1 MNRRAAPLWIA
12 LGACVLHSLAFAGA
26 FTSDIITPTSSPLTI
41 SVPDKHF
48 LRIRNFTQE
57 GGSQRGVVTV
67 NSNGQTSNVLAATMI
82 FANGSPTPTS
92 SIPPEIVEPVVI
104 AGPAQVTVTPVPGAT
119 LFITYRKR
127 VQPTSPTPTP
137 TLTPIATAT
146 PTVTATPT
154 PTPTPTPHG

>member
-1 MNRRAAPLWIA
+1 MNGRAAPLWIA
-12 LGACVLHSLAFAGA
+12 SVACVLHSLAFAGA
-26 FTSDIITPTSSPLTI
+26 FISDIITPTSSPLTI

-82 FANGSPTPTS
+82 FANGSSTPTS

-104 AGPAQVTVTPVPGAT
+104 AGPAQVTVAPVPGAT

-127 VQPTSPTPTP
+127 VQPTPPTPTP

-146 PTVTATPT
+146 PTPTATATPT
-154 PTPTPTPHG
+154 PTPTPHG

>member
-12 LGACVLHSLAFAGA
+12 SVACVLHSLVFAGA

-41 SVPDKHF
+41 SVPDEHF

-82 FANGSPTPTS
+82 YANGSPTPTS
-92 SIPPEIVEPVVI
+92 SIPPEIIEAVVI
-104 AGPAQVTVTPVPGAT
+104 AGPAQVTVAPVPGAT

-127 VQPTSPTPTP
+127 VQPTVLTTPSP
-137 TLTPIATAT
+137 TLTPTA
-146 PTVTATPT
+146 TVTATPT
-154 PTPTPTPHG
+154 PTPTPGG